1 MTIQT
6 TSVRHHDWMQPRPQ
20 GFSLKKCPGD
30 EVGLDVIIIS
40 GFLHSVVTFYS
51 GGPKG
56 GARGAA
62 PLLVDQTEAR
72 RAEKKFLSD
81 RPPPPPFL
89 RVWMTA
95 PHPLLCYID

>member
-1 MTIQT
+1 MRLRLKSITVTIQM

-72 RAEKKFLSD
+72 RAEKKFLSH
-81 RPPPPPFL
+81 RPPL
-89 RVWMTA
+89 YCRN
-95 PHPLLCYID
+95 L